1 MNLLSRYSSV
11 EQAWEQYLQFSVAAR
26 TFIGAQPETL
36 KPEEWFQPRSKK
48 KWASDWKKRIARGDH
63 SQKNMD
69 ALRLWQK
76 SEMVRL
82 GFLECATDI
91 SVQDATASLSQ
102 LADFCLQHTLEIVSQ
117 DSHFKSAPQDNT
129 LAIIGLGKL
138 GGHELNYSSDIDIV
152 FIYGE
157 ESDFGIKKSS
167 HQFYNDYAKRMA
179 QELAAK
185 SACGQLYRVDLRL
198 RPEGDKGPL
207 ARSIESCENYYA
219 EFGEMWERL
228 AMLKA
233 RFCAGNQETAYEF
246 QQMIQPFCYAR
257 TMVPDLLA
265 EIAFLK
271 ARTEKEIVGE
281 AEQNYHVKLGR
292 GGIRDIEFFAQG
304 QQLMHGS
311 RQPYLQ
317 QPNTLKTLEALLN
330 LNFIDR
336 EKFHLLS
343 EAYIFWRRLE
353 HRLQIIDHRQTH
365 LLPRDVHVLHKI
377 AHSLGYENGEILWN
391 EQMRRREAVRP
402 IYEAFYEGLERKK
415 ISAEDF
421 SLDASHFQDSE
432 QAQLQWKSLTGSS
445 AEFHVSRRTLESFE
459 RLAPH
464 LTKNLSESLRPDL
477 ALAQFASFVQVYG
490 SRSLLYESLAGNP
503 NALKLL
509 VRLFD
514 SSQYLGEILRS
525 SPEIFEEVARQSLN
539 EENNLDSYLSEMRA
553 ALKNGGDA
561 MSALRRY
568 KRHQIVRMALR
579 WLLDLTPL
587 EKLFAEMSD
596 LADACLQV
604 GWEALDQPELAAI
617 SLGKHGGKELG
628 FGSDL
633 DLLFIGKDIAR
644 AQEWIRFMT
653 EKTSAGALFA
663 VDTRLRPYAEGAVA
677 RSLEAYENYYREHAQ
692 LWEIQALTRARFSA
706 GNSSL
711 GEKFIDM
718 AKNIWREQSQKEN
731 LSEKIFE
738 MRKKVE
744 EGRCKSGKPEL
755 EFKTGDG
762 GMMDIEFSL
771 QYWQMKENIF
781 EPVFK
786 IALAQFIQ
794 SNKGFEKFAGNYHFL
809 RNVEAWLRFD
819 LNLSVSH
826 LPSDPKGMT
835 YIAQRCGFRDSETF
849 LARMKEIRSD
859 NRRLFYQ
866 LLTSP

>member
-1 MNLLSRYSSV
+1 MNLLPRYSSI
-11 EQAWEQYLQFSVAAR
+11 EQAWERYLQFSVAAR
-26 TFIGAQPETL
+26 TFVGAQPEKL
-36 KPEEWFQPRSKK
+36 KPEEWFQPRSPKR
-48 KWASDWKKRIARGDH
+48 WTMDWKNKIARADS
-63 SQKNMD
+63 SQKPMD
-69 ALRLWQK
+69 VLRLWQK

-82 GFLECATDI
+82 GFFECATDI
-91 SVQDATASLSQ
+91 SIQDATASLSQ
-102 LADFCLQHTLEIVSQ
+102 LADFCLQQTLEIVSR
-117 DSHFKSAPQDNT
+117 DLHLKSAPQDNT

-138 GGHELNYSSDIDIV
+138 GGYELNYSSDIDIV

-157 ESDFGIKKSS
+157 ELDFGTKKSS
-167 HQFYNDYAKRMA
+167 HQFYNDYAKRIA
-179 QELAAK
+179 QDLAAK

-257 TMVPDLLA
+257 SMVPDLLA

-271 ARTEKEIVGE
+271 ARTEKEIVGD

-292 GGIRDIEFFAQG
+292 GGIRDIEFFVQG
-304 QQLMHGS
+304 QQLLHGS

-317 QPNTLKTLEALLN
+317 RPNTLKTLEALLN
-330 LNFIDR
+330 LNLIDR

-365 LLPRDVHVLHKI
+365 LLPRDVHALHKI

-402 IYEAFYEGLERKK
+402 IYDAFYEGLERKK
-415 ISAEDF
+415 NSSEDCA
-421 SLDASHFQDSE
+421 LHASHFQNPE
-432 QAQLQWKSLTGSS
+432 QAQFQWKSLTGSS
-445 AEFHVSRRTLESFE
+445 AEFHISRRTLESFE

-464 LTKNLSESLRPDL
+464 LSKNLGESLRPDL
-477 ALAQFASFVQVYG
+477 ALTQFASFVQVYG
-490 SRSLLYESLAGNP
+490 SRSLLYESLASNA

-509 VRLFD
+509 LRLFD
-514 SSQYLGEILRS
+514 SSQYLGGILRS

-539 EENNLDSYLSEMRA
+539 EEGNLDIYLSEMRA
-553 ALKNGGDA
+553 SVKNNDDA

-568 KRHQIVRMALR
+568 KRHQIVRIALR
-579 WLLDLTPL
+579 WLLGLTPL
-587 EKLFAEMSD
+587 EKLCEEMSD

-604 GWEALDQPELAAI
+604 AWEALGKPELAAI

-633 DLLFIGKDIAR
+633 DLLFVGKDIHR

-653 EKTSAGALFA
+653 EKTSAGALFS
-663 VDTRLRPYAEGAVA
+663 VDTRLRPYAEGAVT
-677 RSLEAYENYYREHAQ
+677 RSLEVYENYYREHAQ
-692 LWEIQALTRARFSA
+692 LWEIQALTRARFTA
-706 GNSSL
+706 GHSQL
-711 GEKFIDM
+711 GEHFIRM
-718 AKNIWREQSQKEN
+718 AKNIWREHSQKED
-731 LSEKIFE
+731 LSKKILE

-755 EFKTGDG
+755 EFKTGKG
-762 GMMDIEFSL
+762 GMMDIEFAV
-771 QYWQMKENIF
+771 QYWQMKNNVF

-786 IALAQFIQ
+786 TALAQFIQ
-794 SNKGFEKFAGNYHFL
+794 SNKGFEKFAEHYHFL
-809 RNVEAWLRFD
+809 RHVEVWLRFD
-819 LNLSVSH
+819 LNLSISH
-826 LPSDPKGMT
+826 LPAEAKGMN
-835 YIAQRCGFRDSETF
+835 YIAQCCGFCDSATF
-849 LARMKEIRSD
+849 LARMQEIRSD
-859 NRRLFYQ
+859 NRYLFHQ
-866 LLTSP
+866 LLK